1 MKRLVKQRIRFSQR
15 DLANT
20 PCAENVAA
28 PAERMGQQDR
38 VLGDRSHDRADAT
51 RSTESRAAHRQV
63 IDASMHSA
71 LCDQLAAASPL
82 LPFTTHLGNHYV
94 DTHFDPARILNQ
106 STRR

>member
-15 DLANT
+15 DLAVI

-51 RSTESRAAHRQV
+51 PSRAPR
-63 IDASMHSA
+63 
-71 LCDQLAAASPL
+71 
-82 LPFTTHLGNHYV
+82 TNK
-94 DTHFDPARILNQ
+94 
-106 STRR
+106 